1 MSTFTDAFK
10 AVFWGFLGVRRKAEY
25 QKDTQRLK
33 PQHVIA
39 AGLVS
44 ALAFVL
50 VLFGLVKLVT
60 R

>member
-1 MSTFTDAFK
+1 MRNAFK
-10 AVFWGFLGVRRKAEY
+10 AVFWSFFGVRRRSEY
-25 QKDTQRLK
+25 EADTQRLK

-44 ALAFVL
+44 AAIFVL
-50 VLFGLVKLVT
+50 VLFGIVKLVT

>member
-1 MSTFTDAFK
+1 VIGKAFK
-10 AVFWGFLGVRRKAEY
+10 AVFWSFFGVRKRDHYETDS
-25 QKDTQRLK
+25 QTLK

-44 ALAFVL
+44 AVVFVL
-50 VLFGLVKLVT
+50 LLLVVVKLVT

>member
-1 MSTFTDAFK
+1 VKNAFK
-10 AVFWGFLGVRRKAEY
+10 AVFWSFLGVRRRSEY
-25 QKDTQRLK
+25 EADTQRLK

-44 ALAFVL
+44 AAIFVL
-50 VLFGLVKLVT
+50 VLFGIVKLVT

>member
-1 MSTFTDAFK
+1 VKNAFK
-10 AVFWGFLGVRRKAEY
+10 AVFWSFFGVRRRSEY
-25 QKDTQRLK
+25 EADTQRLK

-44 ALAFVL
+44 AAIFVL
-50 VLFGLVKLVT
+50 VLFGIVKLVT